1 MPKAD
6 YTLAYLRYCTGQRP
20 TEPDA
25 TVYGKDDRK
34 AAMIRAEVER
44 AVALGQKIA
53 PNVVKGPTVI
63 VLVDADGKPKPGAK
77 THALDCTM
85 FPTFHWARGTYA
97 HVAASAIPPRQSKCG
112 FCGGGRA

>member
-1 MPKAD
+1 
-6 YTLAYLRYCTGQRP
+6 
-20 TEPDA
+20 
-25 TVYGKDDRK
+25 
-34 AAMIRAEVER
+34 
-44 AVALGQKIA
+44 
-53 PNVVKGPTVI
+53 